1 MKRNS
6 HPVKV
11 VEVKDYE
18 GLYANSHPYK
28 VEIEGGGGG
37 EYSDFTGAT
46 EIMAGE
52 HGLVPAPQAGEQD
65 KYLKGDGTW
74 ETVSGG
80 IPTNATF
87 WGASYDSVNNAVSED
102 ITLDQSK
109 SQKIK
114 SRINSSG
121 YFYLDGVG
129 NPWLHGAGVNGKIVG
144 INQNGKLYLNTGIQ
158 FGNSTSKI
166 ESLADPTAA
175 QDAATKN
182 YTDNLVISYASLNG
196 AGAPTTATEA
206 KYVGQL
212 YYDTTNGNMYY
223 CSAITAQGT
232 TPETYTY
239 TWNTIGGSS
248 VNVVQTTGTSQ
259 TDVMSQK
266 ATSQMI
272 YPSGSETNKKKIAI
286 GAFASASDGSLCISA
301 NASSTNNASMASG
314 VESVAIGNRALAT
327 GTHSI
332 AIGTNNGNGVTASG
346 EESIAIGTRNATAS
360 HPGSIAIGAY
370 STTSRSYEV
379 SIGTG
384 TAGSEAS
391 YGIRYIA
398 HVHDPQ
404 YATDAANKNYV
415 DNMLYSPSEFNTL
428 WEDA

>member
-87 WGASYDSVNNAVSED
+87 WGSGYNANTNSVTGNIYLLHNSQLSGQTNFPNKQIFKFTDNTNTLVRSGGTLSIEGTGINVNN
-102 ITLDQSK
+102 
-109 SQKIK
+109 
-114 SRINSSG
+114 SSISN
-121 YFYLDGVG
+121 V
-129 NPWLHGAGVNGKIVG
+129 
-144 INQNGKLYLNTGIQ
+144 T
-158 FGNSTSKI
+158 
-166 ESLADPTAA
+166 DPTAA

-332 AIGTNNGNGVTASG
+332 AIGTNSSNGVTASG